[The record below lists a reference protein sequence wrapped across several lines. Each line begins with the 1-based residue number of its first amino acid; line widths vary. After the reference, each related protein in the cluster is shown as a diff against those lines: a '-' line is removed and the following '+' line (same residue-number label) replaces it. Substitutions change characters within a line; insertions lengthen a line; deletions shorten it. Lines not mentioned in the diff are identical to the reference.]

1 MDSLSKIAAF
11 NIEDLLLK
19 LSETSKGVIYNICQ
33 SLLKEWGLESL
44 GALLEDIMQHLLMEV
59 KKNNFFHRSL
69 PLSFMWIS
77 IHVIT
82 LFISNGVFLLSP
94 QGLTLLELAAHLEGT
109 DTKLRHKGLGKV

>member
-1 MDSLSKIAAF
+1 MPVITERMGTGIIGCSSRRYYAALV
-11 NIEDLLLK
+11 D
-19 LSETSKGVIYNICQ
+19 G
-33 SLLKEWGLESL
+33 G
-44 GALLEDIMQHLLMEV
+44 
-59 KKNNFFHRSL
+59 KKKYFFHRSL